1 VRKRRGCAVSG
12 VVFLAPGT
20 DGGASRSRKSSRK
33 SQAPAMRRGAVSI
46 YLPDVCHVTHRGIS
60 KSRRADLTNRVKLT
74 LTHALGAYRTIG
86 IETR

>member
-1 VRKRRGCAVSG
+1 
-12 VVFLAPGT
+12 
-20 DGGASRSRKSSRK
+20 
-33 SQAPAMRRGAVSI
+33 MRRGAVSI